1 MIIYRLV
8 FKEEA
13 KKEWDNLDST
23 IRTIFAKKL
32 KERIRQP
39 RVESSRLSGMKDC
52 YKIKLNRAGFRLVY
66 QVRDK
71 ELIVSVVAVG
81 KREKNLVYKIAK
93 KRI

>member
-1 MIIYRLV
+1 MTIYRLV

-23 IRTIFAKKL
+23 VRLIFAKKL
-32 KERIRQP
+32 KERIQQP
-39 RVESSRLSGMKDC
+39 RIESSRLSGMKDC

-71 ELIVSVVAVG
+71 DLIVSVVAVG
-81 KREKNLVYKIAK
+81 KREKNLVYKIAS